1 MKNNGA
7 HRMGDHIMKTSS
19 QCVVGS
25 SYNVNGHI
33 MGKNPCKE
41 ENMTTFHDYVLSTL
55 KVAFKM

>member
-1 MKNNGA
+1 
-7 HRMGDHIMKTSS
+7 MGDHIMKTSS